1 MHILNAGVFTVRYE
15 NGFLR
20 HISYG
25 ELEVL
30 RMIYMALRDQ
40 NWNTYQPIIENE
52 TIQQQDNSFAITY
65 DCYHESNGERI
76 FHWRVGIN
84 GGDNGVISFEIHG
97 TAIKNVVKNRAGL
110 CILHPLRATAG
121 MPCEMFH
128 ATGEQIKKNFPVYIS
143 ADNPFKN
150 LKAFRWR
157 CRYEWFLL
165 HFEGDDFETE
175 DQRNWCD
182 ASYKTFCTPLS
193 KPFPVEMKA
202 GDTVHQKVTF
212 QPEGF
217 LLPAAK
223 ASTQSIEIKALEKY
237 VVLPNIGVAAST
249 EIETLSQKAINALQE
264 LKLHHYR
271 IDVNPEFPDWSDK
284 FTKDCKNAALLNLPL
299 EIVLHA
305 TSSNEIHRFCDQF
318 DNDKPTTKRIILL
331 SPYHPATHESLINE
345 IELLRRE
352 LPMVEIGAGTDYNFR
367 ELNCYPFP
375 AQQVDFISYSIDPQE
390 HAIDDLTIIENI
402 GAMADT
408 VASAKQ
414 LYGDLKPVHISSLTL
429 KKRFNPAATVP
440 VDKILPNE
448 KKRDARQKTGF
459 TAAFTLGS
467 IKALAQADAS
477 SITCYQTIGDQGVIS
492 ENGEIYP
499 VYNVLKAILT
509 SEKND
514 VVYTESSMPLVC
526 DALLL
531 QKDQSL
537 KLILANYTPTTQK
550 VIFRKDTYE
559 LAAYEIKAVDLK

>member
-1 MHILNAGVFTVRYE
+1 MQILNAGVFTLRYE

-25 ELEVL
+25 ELEVV

-52 TIQQQDNSFAITY
+52 TIQQQDNSFKIQY

-76 FHWRVGIN
+76 FHWHVRIN
-84 GGDNGVISFEIHG
+84 GGEDSVISFEIQG
-97 TAIKNVVKNRAGL
+97 TAMKDIVKNRAGL
-110 CILHPLRATAG
+110 CILHPLKDTAG
-121 MPCEMFH
+121 GPCEMFH
-128 ATGEQIKKNFPVYIS
+128 ANGDQIKKSFPVYIS

-157 CRYEWFLL
+157 CRYEWFML
-165 HFEGDDFETE
+165 HFEGDEFETE

-193 KPFPVEMKA
+193 KPFPVELKA
-202 GDTVHQKVTF
+202 GATVHQKVIF
-212 QPEGF
+212 QADGF
-217 LLPAAK
+217 LLPVPK
-223 ASTQSIEIKALEKY
+223 ASDQPTEINALEKY
-237 VVLPNIGVAAST
+237 AVLPNIGIAAST
-249 EIETLSQKAINALQE
+249 ETDTLSQQAIDALKA

-271 IDVNPEFPDWSDK
+271 IDVNPEFPDWSEK
-284 FTKDCKNAALLNLPL
+284 FARDCKNAKLLNLPL

-318 DNDKPTTKRIILL
+318 VQEQPTTKRIILL
-331 SPYHPATHESLINE
+331 SPYHAATHESLINE

-352 LPMVEIGAGTDYNFR
+352 LPKAEIGAGTDYNFR

-390 HAIDDLTIIENI
+390 HAVDDLTIIENI

-408 VASAKQ
+408 VASAKL
-414 LYGDLKPVHISSLTL
+414 LYGDLKPIHISSLTL

-440 VDKILPNE
+440 ADKILPNE

-467 IKALAQADAS
+467 IKALAQGDTS
-477 SITCYQTIGDQGVIS
+477 SVTLYQTVGDQGVLS

-499 VYNVLKAILT
+499 VYNVLKEILT
-509 SEKND
+509 AEKTD
-514 VVYTESSMPLVC
+514 VVHTESTKPLIC

-531 QKDQSL
+531 QKDESF
-537 KLILANYTPTTQK
+537 KLILANYTPEPQK
-550 VIFRKDTYE
+550 VIFRKDE
-559 LAAYEIKAVDLK
+559 FILGAYEVKAVDLK